1 MSHQTA
7 KHHANQLVNMTSTN
21 ALASEFIE
29 GSPKSVAICNIAM
42 GIASTT
48 MTDVQMQALN
58 DELEPVLHRMNEE
71 LKALINKHD
80 VSFSGHGAA
89 LIGKAAFPSAED
101 KARFERDIMPILA
114 LKSLLA
120 DAEQAARAAG
130 EATGS
135 FEA

>member
-1 MSHQTA
+1 MNNPIL
-7 KHHANQLVNMTSTN
+7 KHHAHQLVNMASTN

-29 GSPKSVAICNIAM
+29 DMPKSVAICNIAM
-42 GIASTT
+42 GVASTT

-71 LKALINKHD
+71 LKVLINKHGIA
-80 VSFSGHGAA
+80 FSGHGVA
-89 LIGKAAFPSAED
+89 LIGKAVFPTAED
-101 KARFERDIMPILA
+101 RAEFERDVMPILA

-120 DAEQAARAAG
+120 DAEQAARTAG

>member
-7 KHHANQLVNMTSTN
+7 KHHANQLVNMASTN

-29 GSPKSVAICNIAM
+29 GSPKSVAICNLAM

-71 LKALINKHD
+71 LKVLINKHGIA
-80 VSFSGHGAA
+80 FSGHGAS
-89 LIGKAAFPSAED
+89 LIGKAAFPTPED
-101 KARFERDIMPILA
+101 RANFERDIMPILA
-114 LKSLLA
+114 LKTLLEE
-120 DAEQAARAAG
+120 AEQTVQAAG

-135 FEA
+135 FES